1 MSQVQET
8 QYCASQTSSNQLLWV
23 DMHLPPLLQ
32 WLNLG
37 SALSIFGIN
46 GSPRKSHRLFS
57 FGKIF
62 KSGWTQLSLSTG
74 QLTFWR
80 ERGGWSPCQV
90 WSRVQTN
97 IYIYAQLVPQWPIDA
112 FVWPWAMF
120 DMTLTETLRQHVHH
134 LLCSIAMFGGSSFL
148 ASCNQLFNMI
158 YYDVYV
164 YV

>member
-1 MSQVQET
+1 MVESRLSVVNIRHQWKLQKVPQVVLVWKDLQIGLDPAEPLNRPADLLARARGVVPMS
-8 QYCASQTSSNQLLWV
+8 
-23 DMHLPPLLQ
+23 
-32 WLNLG
+32 
-37 SALSIFGIN
+37 
-46 GSPRKSHRLFS
+46 
-57 FGKIF
+57 
-62 KSGWTQLSLSTG
+62 SLVPG
-74 QLTFWR
+74 
-80 ERGGWSPCQV
+80 
-90 WSRVQTN
+90 TN
-97 IYIYAQLVPQWPIDA
+97 KYIYIYAQLVPQWPIDA